1 MFQRAK
7 RELQVGQILQSEKG
21 QEYTIER
28 NISRT
33 LSSQV
38 LGAVRNQ
45 DRVEVAIK
53 APIIQVDEDAKRF
66 ERELQILYQVVGRPG
81 IIRILDHGKN
91 SEFAVLEYIG
101 EITLSRLIKALSYNQ
116 IALKP
121 KEVISILKQMTLVAI
136 ELERV
141 GVYSRDIKPSNFFI
155 GDMRIKAFDFGIAKG
170 SSSEDL
176 TPAGTVIG
184 TCAYMAPEMMFGAFD
199 GPRSEIF
206 SIATVGAELV
216 TGRRIVDNEELNL
229 AQIHQLRSDE
239 VYFGEQVPR
248 RLQRTLQRAL
258 QMDPGKRQRN
268 FRVFFEDLESA
279 EEEIA
284 DEISGVRRVPTAEDT
299 KFIKVENY

>member
-1 MFQRAK
+1 
-7 RELQVGQILQSEKG
+7 
-21 QEYTIER
+21 
-28 NISRT
+28 
-33 LSSQV
+33 
-38 LGAVRNQ
+38 
-45 DRVEVAIK
+45 
-53 APIIQVDEDAKRF
+53 
-66 ERELQILYQVVGRPG
+66 
-81 IIRILDHGKN
+81 
-91 SEFAVLEYIG
+91 
-101 EITLSRLIKALSYNQ
+101 
-116 IALKP
+116 
-121 KEVISILKQMTLVAI
+121 
-136 ELERV
+136 
-141 GVYSRDIKPSNFFI
+141 
-155 GDMRIKAFDFGIAKG
+155 
-170 SSSEDL
+170 
-176 TPAGTVIG
+176 
-184 TCAYMAPEMMFGAFD
+184 MAPEMMFGAFD

-284 DEISGVRRVPTAEDT
+284 DETSGVRRVPTAEDT